1 MINVIIADDDINTRS
16 GLMKMIEWQALGAN
30 VVAVAED
37 GEQVVQFLEQYHGID
52 LVILDICMPYMDGL
66 SVAKYIREKAFDT
79 EIVLLSAHAEFDYA
93 REALKYDIREYI
105 LKPINC
111 AKLDLLSETIKSVA
125 EDKEKNIKWRVY
137 LRGTELA
144 DEVKKV
150 LHSRDINAIE
160 KLLDIEKKFGQISV
174 EKIKEYYSVLLEML
188 LKYYKSAFKETEELE
203 MQMQTFYKISDAKS
217 AKEFLAEK
225 FNECISVLELEDGKN
240 GTDIVTL
247 AKRYIDENVF
257 GSNISSFGV
266 ASHFNLSVDHL
277 SRLFKNSGEGSLSD
291 YIIQIKIERAKD
303 ILSNSSHS
311 IRRVAELLGY
321 TDSNYFVK
329 LFKKRTGMTPKEY
342 RINTRAG
349 RNEVNEG

>member
-30 VVAVAED
+30 IVAVAED

-111 AKLDLLSETIKSVA
+111 AKLDLLSATIKAVA
-125 EDKEKNIKWRVY
+125 EEKEKNIKWRVF

-144 DEVKKV
+144 DEVKEA
-150 LHSRDINAIE
+150 LNNRDIKAIE
-160 KLLDIEKKFGQISV
+160 KILDIENKFGQISV
-174 EKIKEYYSVLLEML
+174 EKIKEYYYVLLEML
-188 LKYYKSAFKETEELE
+188 LKYFKSIFKETEELE
-203 MQMQTFYKISDAKS
+203 REMQAFYKISDAKS
-217 AKEFLAEK
+217 AKEFLIEK
-225 FNECISVLELEDGKN
+225 FNECISVLELEEGKN

-257 GSNISSFGV
+257 SSNISSFGV

-291 YIIQIKIERAKD
+291 YIIHIKIERAKD

-342 RINTRAG
+342 RINIRAG
-349 RNEVNEG
+349 RNEVNED